1 MVTKVQAGADAAK
14 RLSRFSK
21 RFPAGA
27 LIFRQNDPGHDMF
40 ILQKGRVEI
49 FQTIGKEKRRLA
61 MLEKGD
67 FFGEMALLE
76 DYPERSAT
84 ALAVTAVEVL
94 QLRGAD
100 FEELVQTKPAVALKM
115 MAKLSERIRESNR
128 RLAEAME
135 KPASTSTL
143 PPLATSQGIEGW
155 AVLYHEAG
163 GRVFPLRPV
172 GDTTLGRHDP
182 VTGVTPDVDLSSLDP
197 DRTVSRRHGV
207 IRALEGTLTLTEVNK
222 STNGTFVDGERLEA
236 FKPHALSNGCIVQL
250 AMVPMK
256 LRILASGG

>member
-1 MVTKVQAGADAAK
+1 MVTSVKAGGVAAE
-14 RLSRFSK
+14 RLSPFTR

-27 LIFRQNDPGHDMF
+27 VIFKQNDPGHDMF
-40 ILQKGRVEI
+40 ILQKGQVEI
-49 FQTIGKEKRRLA
+49 FQTIGGEKRRLA
-61 MLEKGD
+61 ILEKGD

-84 ALAVTAVEVL
+84 ALAVSAVEVL

-100 FEELVQTKPAVALKM
+100 FEELVQTKPNVALKM
-115 MAKLSERIRESNR
+115 MAKLSERLRESNR
-128 RLAEAME
+128 RLAESVQ
-135 KPASTSTL
+135 KPASPTAL
-143 PPLATSQGIEGW
+143 PPLPTSQGIESW
-155 AVLYHEAG
+155 AVLYHETG

-207 IRALEGTLTLTEVNK
+207 IRAQEGGFTLTEVNK

-236 FKPHALSNGCIVQL
+236 FKPHALTDGCIVQL
-250 AMVPMK
+250 AMVTLR
-256 LRILASGG
+256 LRILAPGG